1 MRPFDAYQEP
11 GWSSSVA
18 VPCVNDMDETGG
30 EGIRDRISSR
40 GEGALGDLAQ
50 LLVDN
55 PWMNQ
60 ALQVAFGARERASQA
75 GASAIRNLN
84 LPTGNDVDRLV
95 RRLRAVSE
103 RLETVEDTLDRLV
116 REVAELRRERER
128 DASKPGASSQS

>member
-1 MRPFDAYQEP
+1 VPCVTKEP
-11 GWSSSVA
+11 RLSGWVA

-40 GEGALGDLAQ
+40 GEGALGDLAE

-75 GASAIRNLN
+75 GASALRNLN
-84 LPTGNDVDRLV
+84 LPTGNDVDRLA

-103 RLETVEDTLDRLV
+103 RLEAVEDTLDRLT
-116 REVAELRRERER
+116 REVAELRRDRE
-128 DASKPGASSQS
+128 ASRSRASTQG